1 MITNPITHLHAEVWR
16 VRAEIDHAWLT
27 PSPIDCLRYAVT
39 EVAEAMDA
47 WLRAQ
52 RPDNARNNSR
62 QMDVLDELGDCALM
76 LCSTLPLDKPP
87 IQRTSSVHKIT
98 LDELVYVVARILPRQ
113 SQRMIGWA
121 LDDIFAYPSFTP
133 TVALLRLERIR
144 VKHTTEIEK
153 VGWTEWARVLEQV
166 SNDRGKGFVDQVA
179 YDNSS
184 RYITDWRGDKL
195 KIKLGW
201 RDGLRLAAQRYAEI
215 QEAGQ

>member
-1 MITNPITHLHAEVWR
+1 MTNPIADLHAAVWR
-16 VRAEIDHAWLT
+16 VRAEIGHAWLT

-52 RPDNARNNSR
+52 RPDDTRNNSR
-62 QMDVLDELGDCALM
+62 QMDVLDELGDCAIM
-76 LCSTLPLDKPP
+76 LCSTLSLDKPP

-121 LDDIFAYPSFTP
+121 LDDIFAYPGFTL

-144 VKHTTEIEK
+144 ARYTLGTEIVSYVNWYGYEQELEC
-153 VGWTEWARVLEQV
+153 GNNARSARLSYLIEHRPDQLSVL
-166 SNDRGKGFVDQVA
+166 
-179 YDNSS
+179 
-184 RYITDWRGDKL
+184 L
-195 KIKLGW
+195 KLGW
-201 RDGLRLAAQRYAEI
+201 RDGMRLAARRYAEI
-215 QEAGQ
+215 QEALQ